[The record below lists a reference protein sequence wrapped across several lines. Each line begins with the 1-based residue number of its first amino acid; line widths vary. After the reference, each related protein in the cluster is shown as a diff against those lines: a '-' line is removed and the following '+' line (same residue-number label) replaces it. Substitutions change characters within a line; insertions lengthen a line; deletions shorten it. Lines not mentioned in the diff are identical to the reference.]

1 MKLRIFACPECK
13 CRKFS
18 SINGLNVHLTKAH
31 TLNYKLT
38 IRRNKAYK
46 MRKTMRAKVI
56 ILNRLGTGKKDLRKT
71 RFN

>member
-18 SINGLNVHLTKAH
+18 SMNGLNVHLTKAH

-46 MRKTMRAKVI
+46 MRKTKRAKVI
-56 ILNRLGTGKKDLRKT
+56 ILNGSRIPKKDPVMT